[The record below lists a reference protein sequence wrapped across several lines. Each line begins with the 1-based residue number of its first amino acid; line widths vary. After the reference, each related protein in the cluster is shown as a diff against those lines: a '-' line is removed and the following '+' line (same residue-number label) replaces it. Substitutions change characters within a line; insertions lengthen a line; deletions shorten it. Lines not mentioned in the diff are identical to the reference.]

1 MRPRT
6 ATPAGGAPRRVA
18 RPTLAGV
25 LSAAALI
32 AVASV
37 PAAAAAETE
46 ARSSFPSLGSAFK
59 RSMMMAP
66 VGSRTCAMCE
76 YVIQMVDR
84 KLQENPYVSWT
95 PLEEFVD
102 PESSAQEARKF
113 KKVPLPPMQPPPE
126 IPFPPAWR
134 RPPPDPELPTG
145 PELASADDQPSQ
157 VGADGATPS
166 AEVEGAEEGEDEDGD
181 EDEDQ
186 SGTDTHGDEDQS
198 GTDSHG
204 DEDQS
209 GTDSHGDEDQSGTDS
224 HGDEDQSGTDSH
236 GDEDQSGTDTHG
248 DEDQSGT
255 DTHGDED
262 QSGTDTHGDED
273 QSGTDTHGDEDQSGD
288 EDEDQSGDGNEQR
301 RVNEDGGH
309 SHDQQHGH
317 GGFSTGSS
325 DVNLLQTAA
334 ASGPDETLGAGALA
348 AKTTTYDPDFNA
360 RRDALARTPQ
370 GVGLLRIPVE
380 TAAEAADVF
389 APLRHKRSLA
399 TQFQTAER
407 EVPAAPLDL
416 EGTGSGRVVYRSGAN
431 SKDIKEIVKQ
441 VKAMGGSQPVTWPKT
456 SLAGRALS
464 ALGFVQTGAAA
475 ADAADAAAP
484 GAGAKAS
491 SDAGAGAASHADRST
506 AGETAGAEFAPDA
519 EARPSWAESFLQ
531 MTAESD
537 ALHAARIQAAI
548 VGLPPAE
555 AALAVDA
562 WVRRASA
569 EAATARQQLL
579 RRAMQAE
586 PHLRGSASLDEE
598 LAASAERFA
607 EQVGSGSD
615 AFAASLL
622 QTTGSASGSK
632 AGRAPLSG
640 FEGLIG
646 DLGTLPTPN
655 FDAAERRAM
664 KDARAFAKA
673 HPDVVADDGNPM
685 AEAAAKTAE
694 FMKNYRFKSD
704 LPAGMD
710 AAKLVAGAPG
720 MAGPA
725 SGFAPAPGMAGPA
738 SGFGPAGGFAPVGGA
753 AAPEHMQ
760 QLIQAQQQQLAQQY
774 GAGGAGAQR
783 FRGIVDMGFGGAPTG
798 PSAAGAGSASGS
810 GFAPEAAKRAADEMN
825 EFRSALVGIA
835 TESTRG
841 GGPTAATSEQR
852 FRQARSSTDDE
863 TSNDGETPTATPS
876 AAAQPT
882 EPAPDA
888 SATPSLA
895 PQTLESIAAE
905 EARVRARAAD
915 AAEAAVADADA
926 FWASHRQEQGALAA
940 TAHDAATSA
949 LEEAYGGPSGAANKV
964 PDVAAALRG
973 EPSGSHTWGLPRKSP
988 RHLPMDGDA
997 AARDH
1002 PDVSYHGLGVI
1013 GDLHGEPGEMGGP
1026 TNAGWTG
1033 LNTYPA
1039 DADDAQYRPT
1049 EGTDTPDFTG
1059 GRSQTTD
1066 RSHKLT
1072 RLQKEAGLKTD
1083 PSVTDPAALNY
1094 KAAATLP
1101 GVKYKTGPRE
1111 SYRALYRMERHK
1123 RFYKLYNHV
1132 MDAMDDVCKGLIP
1145 RQVAKWGCRTL
1156 YSRPARVVDWM
1167 LHGYQADEVCVRAF
1181 ACTETFFLRT
1191 E

>member
-186 SGTDTHGDEDQS
+186 SGTN
-198 GTDSHG
+198 
-204 DEDQS
+204 
-209 GTDSHGDEDQSGTDS
+209 
-224 HGDEDQSGTDSH
+224 SH

-273 QSGTDTHGDEDQSGD
+273 QSGTDTHGDEDQSGTDTHGDEDQSGTNAYGDEDQSGD
-288 EDEDQSGDGNEQR
+288 EDEDQSGDGNEER

-562 WVRRASA
+562 W
-569 EAATARQQLL
+569 
-579 RRAMQAE
+579 
-586 PHLRGSASLDEE
+586 
-598 LAASAERFA
+598 
-607 EQVGSGSD
+607 
-615 AFAASLL
+615 
-622 QTTGSASGSK
+622 TTGSASGSK

-738 SGFGPAGGFAPVGGA
+738 
-753 AAPEHMQ
+753 
-760 QLIQAQQQQLAQQY
+760 
-774 GAGGAGAQR
+774 
-783 FRGIVDMGFGGAPTG
+783 T
-798 PSAAGAGSASGS
+798 
-810 GFAPEAAKRAADEMN
+810 AKRAADEMN

-835 TESTRG
+835 TEATRG
-841 GGPTAATSEQR
+841 EGPTAATSEQR

-1066 RSHKLT
+1066 RSHQLT

>member
-186 SGTDTHGDEDQS
+186 SGTDSHGDEDQS
-198 GTDSHG
+198 GTNSHG

-209 GTDSHGDEDQSGTDS
+209 GTDSHGDEDQSGTN
-224 HGDEDQSGTDSH
+224 SH

-562 WVRRASA
+562 W
-569 EAATARQQLL
+569 
-579 RRAMQAE
+579 
-586 PHLRGSASLDEE
+586 
-598 LAASAERFA
+598 
-607 EQVGSGSD
+607 
-615 AFAASLL
+615 
-622 QTTGSASGSK
+622 TTGSASGSK

-738 SGFGPAGGFAPVGGA
+738 
-753 AAPEHMQ
+753 
-760 QLIQAQQQQLAQQY
+760 
-774 GAGGAGAQR
+774 
-783 FRGIVDMGFGGAPTG
+783 T
-798 PSAAGAGSASGS
+798 
-810 GFAPEAAKRAADEMN
+810 AKRAADEMN